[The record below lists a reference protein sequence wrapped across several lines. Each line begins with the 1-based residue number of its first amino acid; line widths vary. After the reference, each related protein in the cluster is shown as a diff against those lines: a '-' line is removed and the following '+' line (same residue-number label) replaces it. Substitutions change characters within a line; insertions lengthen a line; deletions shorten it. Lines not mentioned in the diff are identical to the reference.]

1 MLNTGVHGAN
11 RLASNSLLEGLVF
24 GNRIT
29 IKISEKL
36 IRHPMTKIKNID
48 ISYHILQK
56 TFEKIN
62 TIKIK
67 KELQDLMWNKVGITR
82 TYKGLVEAQ
91 KKIAQWK
98 FYLNREFT
106 EIDQIELVNLV
117 TLADLVTRSALTR
130 KESRGAH
137 YRQDFPNRD
146 DVNWK
151 RYIEY

>member
-1 MLNTGVHGAN
+1 
-11 RLASNSLLEGLVF
+11 
-24 GNRIT
+24 
-29 IKISEKL
+29 
-36 IRHPMTKIKNID
+36 
-48 ISYHILQK
+48 SYHISQK
-56 TFEKIN
+56 AFKKID

-98 FYLNREFT
+98 SYLNREFT
-106 EIDQIELVNLV
+106 EIDQIELINLV